1 MPLFLAYILQRPAVL
16 LALFCSVLLLP
27 SLAAVLGALLAG
39 ACAGVQLP
47 GSETNLRY
55 AAVVLAAGATLRLF
69 GQVLRVQALRATPP
83 QLEAYALR
91 TLAGLH
97 QYPGA
102 HSPRW
107 RAFNR
112 AGSLAL
118 ERTWPRLA
126 SAALSQWCGHV

>member
-1 MPLFLAYILQRPAVL
+1 MPFFLVFILQRPAIL
-16 LALFCSVLLLP
+16 LALFLSALLLP
-27 SLAAVLGALLAG
+27 SVTAVLGALIAW
-39 ACAGVQLP
+39 ACAGEQLP

-55 AAVVLAAGATLRLF
+55 AALVLAAGATLRLI

-83 QLEAYALR
+83 LLEAYALR

-97 QYPGA
+97 QYRGA
-102 HSPRW
+102 ASPHW
-107 RAFNR
+107 RVLNR

-118 ERTWPRLA
+118 ERAGPRLA